1 MVATGRI
8 TVAALIAHAQSH
20 SRGGTFGAPSS
31 NTWWNASLGV
41 ASAHWMAIRSVQLF
55 LQGSQSYPTDR
66 QTLIHGQTTEC
77 QDMRS
82 NRPLAMRPN
91 NNLFIFCFMF
101 FRVLY
106 PVKQV
111 LLHYV
116 AKQASMELLASL
128 RERRWCDFMWTGY
141 EEWKCRRA
149 E

>member
-8 TVAALIAHAQSH
+8 TVAALIAHAESH
-20 SRGGTFGAPSS
+20 SRGGTIGAPSS
-31 NTWWNASLGV
+31 NTWWNASLG
-41 ASAHWMAIRSVQLF
+41 HWMAIRSVQLF

-66 QTLIHGQTTEC
+66 QTLTHGQTTEC

-116 AKQASMELLASL
+116 AKQASSELLASL
-128 RERRWCDFMWTGY
+128 RERR
-141 EEWKCRRA
+141 
-149 E
+149 